1 MVHAGGFVD
10 QQLKKIQIP
19 ANCNK
24 KNMWFSNMWL
34 LAMDGEFDAWA
45 LVVLWCRLTIAE
57 NSWVSEPQA
66 ETDEVVEWMAEP
78 AGGRVNGVWLLVNTQ
93 ICKQIGTSKC
103 KWCFVWPACTGDILP
118 VLAALLAVFGK
129 ALFVD
134 RFWNF
139 NLLLLVGLWSCCT
152 LIQYNMQTWSW
163 LIIYSNHFF
172 GHSDFPKK
180 YWGIAVN
187 TVVFHETT
195 ENEFVVSALL
205 KETCLWVKFEYLV
218 VIPKCRLSPT
228 TLLPRLRN
236 PAFLQRL
243 NVEKNTFLV
252 WSVKPRKLTHNLLH
266 QPFAGVFKQHLGYHK
281 FVVPVWTHLTSNIC
295 DIVNWN
301 IKTWTN
307 PPVTRSSQST
317 YWTDQNYVWSPQ
329 FARWLLR
336 TTRRCSLSGSLVLRS
351 CHFSEMKRSIG
362 TEWNCKVIF
371 ANAWLS
377 EAAALVCTG

>member
-1 MVHAGGFVD
+1 MDRSNWKTARDLIQMVRKKMKQCVQKMFCPGAWVFLTFSIQSSQCGGNLWCMLVD
-10 QQLKKIQIP
+10 LLTNNSKKSKFPQT
-19 ANCNK
+19 ATK

-243 NVEKNTFLV
+243 NVEKKYLF
-252 WSVKPRKLTHNLLH
+252 
-266 QPFAGVFKQHLGYHK
+266 G
-281 FVVPVWTHLTSNIC
+281 
-295 DIVNWN
+295 
-301 IKTWTN
+301 
-307 PPVTRSSQST
+307 
-317 YWTDQNYVWSPQ
+317 
-329 FARWLLR
+329 
-336 TTRRCSLSGSLVLRS
+336 
-351 CHFSEMKRSIG
+351 MK
-362 TEWNCKVIF
+362 C
-371 ANAWLS
+371 
-377 EAAALVCTG
+377 

>member
-1 MVHAGGFVD
+1 MGKIWVFSGDTEMQIVTR
-10 QQLKKIQIP
+10 QQHCCPDSEIQP
-19 ANCNK
+19 
-24 KNMWFSNMWL
+24 S
-34 LAMDGEFDAWA
+34 
-45 LVVLWCRLTIAE
+45 CR
-57 NSWVSEPQA
+57 
-66 ETDEVVEWMAEP
+66 DWM
-78 AGGRVNGVWLLVNTQ
+78 
-93 ICKQIGTSKC
+93 
-103 KWCFVWPACTGDILP
+103 
-118 VLAALLAVFGK
+118 
-129 ALFVD
+129 
-134 RFWNF
+134 
-139 NLLLLVGLWSCCT
+139 
-152 LIQYNMQTWSW
+152 
-163 LIIYSNHFF
+163 
-172 GHSDFPKK
+172 
-180 YWGIAVN
+180 
-187 TVVFHETT
+187 
-195 ENEFVVSALL
+195 
-205 KETCLWVKFEYLV
+205 
-218 VIPKCRLSPT
+218 
-228 TLLPRLRN
+228 
-236 PAFLQRL
+236 LQ
-243 NVEKNTFLV
+243 NTFLV